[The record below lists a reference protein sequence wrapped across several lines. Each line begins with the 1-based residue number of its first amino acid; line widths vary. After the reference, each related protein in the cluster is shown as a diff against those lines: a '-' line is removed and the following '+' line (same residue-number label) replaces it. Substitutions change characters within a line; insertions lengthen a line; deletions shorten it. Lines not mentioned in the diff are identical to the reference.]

1 MATNLA
7 LDDKLLEEAVKV
19 GGKAT
24 KKDTVTEALQEYIG
38 RRKQARI
45 ADLFGT
51 IDYDPKYDYKKQR
64 RRRPTWWNGFAQQVR
79 RSRTS

>member
-7 LDDKLLEEAVKV
+7 LDDKLLEEALRI

-24 KKDTVTEALQEYIG
+24 KKDTVTEALQEYID

-45 ADLFGT
+45 VELFGT
-51 IDYDPKYDYKKQR
+51 IDYDAAYDYKKQR
-64 RRRPTWWNGFAQQVR
+64 RRR
-79 RSRTS
+79 

>member
-7 LDDKLLEEAVKV
+7 LDDKLLNEALKI

-24 KKDTVTEALQEYIG
+24 KKATVTEALQEYIG
-38 RRKQARI
+38 RRKQAKI

-51 IDYDPKYDYKKQR
+51 IDYDPTYNYKKQR
-64 RRRPTWWNGFAQQVR
+64 RRR
-79 RSRTS
+79 

>member
-7 LDDKLLEEAVKV
+7 LDNKLLDEALRV
-19 GGKAT
+19 GGRAT
-24 KKDTVTEALQEYIG
+24 KRETVTEALQEYIG

-45 ADLFGT
+45 AELFGT

-64 RRRPTWWNGFAQQVR
+64 RRR
-79 RSRTS
+79 

>member
-7 LDDKLLEEAVKV
+7 LDNKLLDEALRV

-38 RRKQARI
+38 RRKQARVV
-45 ADLFGT
+45 DLFGT

-64 RRRPTWWNGFAQQVR
+64 RRP
-79 RSRTS
+79 